1 MTKPTKRA
9 QARQDASDIL
19 ILATYRE
26 IQTSGN
32 PLQDYELRILVN
44 RYPTRYGVLRRFLPE
59 FQWSEHLTGRY
70 LTKTFCPDCGKLH
83 AAGCGQG
90 RGEES

>member
-44 RYPTRYGVLRRFLPE
+44 RYPTQYGVLRRFLPE
-59 FQWSEHLTGRY
+59 SCAFLAEVSGV
-70 LTKTFCPDCGKLH
+70 
-83 AAGCGQG
+83 
-90 RGEES
+90 RGEEES